1 MKKLI
6 FIPETYVV
14 DPQTEALVYK
24 PSDKRSII
32 GLLELLYT
40 SIETSPLSEMTKKDH
55 KVNSALKAK
64 LIDVTRFKDKNEDSR
79 VASEGTQVL
88 ILEEPEYELMKK
100 LVEANKFI
108 SRVSYD
114 LTRLWDVIDD
124 AKEYKIAQIVNEG

>member
-6 FIPETYVV
+6 FPAETYVV
-14 DPQTEALVYK
+14 DSQTEALIYK
-24 PSDKRSII
+24 PESKRSII

-40 SIETSPLSEMTKKDH
+40 SIVTSPLSDMTKKDH
-55 KVNSALKAK
+55 KVNSALTDK
-64 LIDVTRFKDKNEDSR
+64 LIGVTRYKDKQEDSR
-79 VASEGTQVL
+79 VSLEGDQAL

-114 LTRLWDVIDD
+114 LTRLWDVIDS
-124 AKEYKIAQIVNEG
+124 AQEYKVAQIV